1 MTRAGEQTRM
11 RLGSSGESRSGT
23 RHVRTQTRKTTR
35 GACARRREKRRVA
48 RANADAKRRIPSL
61 GARKRP
67 STLERRRILSRTPGF
82 VPRSKLLPRWTA
94 IPHRSAARARP
105 ALHNGRALGSAGK
118 RDPSRTYAPTQAAG
132 SAFAGRAVTPT
143 ARRRTS
149 VRNASSRADA
159 RNASAGQAPR
169 RSPSRRKRTA
179 PYSFF

>member
-1 MTRAGEQTRM
+1 M
-11 RLGSSGESRSGT
+11 RLGSSGESRRGT
-23 RHVRTQTRKTTR
+23 GECGREPTR
-35 GACARRREKRRVA
+35 GACDRRREKRRAA

-82 VPRSKLLPRWTA
+82 VPRGKLLPRWTA

-132 SAFAGRAVTPT
+132 SAFAGRAVTPRAQRAVVPLFAT
-143 ARRRTS
+143 QAAEPTPVTRRR
-149 VRNASSRADA
+149 VRPRAVA
-159 RNASAGQAPR
+159 LRAEGAPHHVR
-169 RSPSRRKRTA
+169 FLNLGKEYRTLL
-179 PYSFF
+179 

>member
-82 VPRSKLLPRWTA
+82 VPRGKLLPRWTA
-94 IPHRSAARARP
+94 IPTDQPPGRGRPSITAAPSDRQTNETLLEPTPQRKRPGQRSRGAPLHREHSA
-105 ALHNGRALGSAGK
+105 
-118 RDPSRTYAPTQAAG
+118 PSYLCSQRKQ
-132 SAFAGRAVTPT
+132 
-143 ARRRTS
+143 
-149 VRNASSRADA
+149 
-159 RNASAGQAPR
+159 
-169 RSPSRRKRTA
+169 PSRRPQRVGGSDPA
-179 PYSFF
+179 P